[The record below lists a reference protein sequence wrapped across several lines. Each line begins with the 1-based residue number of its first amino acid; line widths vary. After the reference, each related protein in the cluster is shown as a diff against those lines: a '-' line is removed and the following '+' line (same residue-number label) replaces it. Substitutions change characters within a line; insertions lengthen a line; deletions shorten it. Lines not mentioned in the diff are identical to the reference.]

1 MKTKVKRLSK
11 RSLAMLMSFLILT
24 TCLIVGQITA
34 YAGWTWETT
43 WYVNNSISSVWGNN
57 NSSPVAT
64 RNNGILTYI
73 YYLKKNDT
81 AFDMAFYCSGWGN
94 DGRVIPS
101 DDAQSKALTT
111 SNQNCKQGYNGTN
124 GSWKVDPS
132 KLTNSNQYYKYTITC
147 DLSQNNYWGAMK
159 YSATALT
166 NLSPTLTAPSTG
178 TVGSAISLSGSS
190 TDTGKVGTLTKTYQ
204 YSTNNGSTWNDLTS
218 GSYTPTAAGTVKFRY
233 KVSDS
238 GVVASGAST
247 AINARTARVEYSDEK
262 SCTVSAAATTYN
274 NITVDAKGSTDG
286 STYNTTLSGTPAT
299 ISANS
304 YTTGTSALTIT
315 AGTVSGYTF
324 AQWKVTAGSG
334 TIGSTTSASTTFT
347 PSASNT
353 TVTAQ
358 YKKNYTFSN
367 GTTDTHGTVTVP
379 SGTKYA
385 GDSYSGTVTPA
396 DGYKIK
402 TLTVGGNAV
411 SAAVGKTSAYTY
423 SGTTGSSTTGTTTP
437 ISVVATF
444 EPITNLQLYIAGRFR
459 VRPSAGSSS
468 WTTTYASG
476 SDWNAT
482 STNIPFTYLSGTT
495 YKVDTYASLKEL
507 SAKPTNNQDPWFFVY
522 DKTNSKAWH
531 PTTQNRELGTTTE
544 YNLTTNTDTYN
555 VRFNSSSDDSPVT
568 IYFDY
573 NTKRLWYSVPDL
585 YDVTVGTATGGS
597 VTASPTR
604 AESGTTVTLTIAP
617 STGYQLSS
625 ITAKDASNAT
635 VTLSGSGNSRTFTMP
650 AKNVTV
656 TPAFSKITWSG
667 LTAVGKYST
676 TGASGSY
683 TNTWSSGGPNVTIA
697 STSATQLDGVAVT
710 APATDPTGYVFAGW
724 ITNNGSFA
732 NAANKDTIF
741 KPNAANAQA
750 VATYKKIYTITSSV
764 DNTGTGAGAAP
775 TISITSGA
783 VAGQTNKLVA
793 GGSYSV
799 TASPVSA
806 SGVESI
812 KVNSTNKGSN
822 TSYTISSVSADQ
834 TVVVKYKS
842 KVYLKGTM
850 NSTAWAGDV
859 MQANSAG
866 TTYTKSEVTL
876 NAGTTYEFKHWV
888 DSGGDG
894 TYSVTVDTW
903 TLNNIATHS
912 TKSDG
917 YGGTNLT
924 ITPSVKA
931 KVTFVS
937 NGSKFTSITA
947 IPYDSTQYNVTLT
960 QSADYTITATYMGV
974 EYTTS
979 GKNANVT
986 VPVYS
991 GTGFSYTVT
1000 PASGK
1005 YLSAVAQSDSVA
1017 LSPAFAVATHANSYS
1032 GTVSSVSKAFTVS
1045 ATAANKFTITAKS
1058 NKSKLGTVSVSPS
1071 SARPGETVTVTI
1083 NENNGTISTL
1093 SYTYTSTSG
1102 DSTTTAINLNS
1113 SPAKKTA
1120 ETFSSLLASDRKSAK
1135 LLTSAGY
1142 AKLTTGAST
1151 KTFKVPDDVNSAITL
1166 NATFTPY
1173 TAEST
1178 WYYNGYDTSGN
1189 KVTSHWGKQMTEGKV
1204 GGEKFSY
1211 YHVEDR
1217 TGDDH
1222 LFTVSN
1228 GRVADTRY
1236 VYFTRPK
1243 NFSYW
1248 NQSNSP
1254 KAHFWKN
1261 GGSDYDTWP
1270 GNTMTWVYDNDMGE
1284 AVFKIAIPVG
1294 ADRVSFNDASNSG
1307 TQQTVDIDLTTTS
1320 GAYYVSG
1327 WNDSAQKYNYGTW
1340 NTSYS
1345 DQGYVVSGTEY
1356 FYDSERYTND
1366 YSTKG
1371 FYNHNV
1377 SNVNNFTKPKD
1388 LGSNKGD
1395 YYVNVLYAGKTYT
1408 INGVTKTVGAKD
1420 LVIWSTEPL
1429 AGDDETTTIYAK
1441 DGSIRS
1447 ETYGSTYANIA
1458 DTKIYAADGTTTVG
1472 TKHNGNITNQT
1483 YETYKAAKGDTIVIK
1498 TQIGATDSG
1507 TLTDATTLKAK
1518 YYVRGFCVNG
1528 EVSQLLEWNANG
1540 LYTLTYKVPEDE
1552 DISKIEITPIYY
1564 LKDTEANPIVTYR
1577 VTGFTDELKAVG
1589 SGKPG
1594 WGDTLYTY
1602 PYYGK
1607 LGSNNNA
1614 LGAYPGQPMVYYKGQ
1629 YQMQIPQKS
1638 TAWDIYLS
1646 DAALSGTD
1654 AQKKTQVANTAVSG
1668 VTMSNGYYD
1677 IVHRQIMGYGSN
1689 GTSADHVQ
1697 TYDYGDFYKI
1707 FNEKKPVDNIV
1718 FDFKYETKKHNFE
1731 NQPATSVTK
1740 STLDTN
1746 YGTNGNGFEL
1756 LTNFHG
1762 RHVDLFGTALSGDA
1776 ADPSKT
1782 TPVYVVSIGGVNGSA
1797 GVENI
1802 AGYYATEWMVYGSSN
1817 GTNYT
1822 RITAGNKNSIPP
1834 EVLVLNDDDNT
1845 SFNTTT
1851 YPSADA
1857 NHTVNDWKALYTAL
1871 EAYRGKPVMI
1881 SYEAADAQIGSGNY
1895 ATSGGGGAT
1904 RNDGR
1909 WLYSKN
1915 GETITSKI
1923 RVDVSENNGATYTP
1937 NDELVTPVENLDAF
1951 FTNDEA
1957 DGETTFTTTIDP
1969 DKTFDFEAH
1978 SNNENYKFMGWYM
1991 DDGTKIT
1998 SDNISHTERSGSYT
2012 FVARFM
2018 HFTGGQLILG
2028 HKAATDTTYKGV
2040 GTATIAVTVKDANDE
2055 IVREIE
2061 ASSSDITLDDK
2072 IINNENVGYTI
2083 EVTLN
2088 ATGTGEDTYARTTC
2102 SAANKFFGGQSSY
2115 SSMPQTFSFTVG
2127 DLFSGNTQNVKKIT
2141 YSSYFTQVAYS
2152 YDVTFKFTGRLT
2164 KSNGDR
2170 VSNSFRKQ
2178 GTLTAKQIASYVTG
2192 SGENKYIKPEFLTSI
2207 APYEENYGED
2217 LVWDFSGVDNT
2228 RRKFTYT
2235 SGANSYKLTVDVNG
2249 AYEATQSENPK
2260 ELTVTFDLPFAHDSY
2275 GKANNVDS
2283 MTKDSTQE
2291 NFPVTVNYGQV
2302 AKIDPEHGHSTAGA
2316 TEYDYTYVTAPKV
2329 LVDND
2334 VNKYFQYWDVQDKN
2348 GKTVTKCYM
2357 NRFNFVAYDNYT
2369 VIPVYGSA
2377 AYEAD
2382 NDDSISTS
2390 ISFLDTTRNQ
2400 WNNNG
2405 NGDASGITNSDAQKA
2420 SDLLFNDFLLSF
2432 SYKGKELNSAN
2443 LDGVNTGFVV
2453 QRLGTL
2459 EKYGGDDNT
2468 RNTDADYYKEKYK
2481 DQDDSANVRACING
2495 STVSGFDNISIANN
2509 QLDNKDRVQ
2518 WYYSVFNSRGW
2529 DDTTDKAKTKYT
2541 YLRYV
2546 YRAYSYIK
2554 DSNGITLSDPVY
2566 FTMYDKAVK

>member
-1 MKTKVKRLSK
+1 MSGDGNHYTGTIYFKGKSSGNYEMGMK
-11 RSLAMLMSFLILT
+11 ID
-24 TCLIVGQITA
+24 
-34 YAGWTWETT
+34 
-43 WYVNNSISSVWGNN
+43 NN
-57 NSSPVAT
+57 
-64 RNNGILTYI
+64 
-73 YYLKKNDT
+73 
-81 AFDMAFYCSGWGN
+81 
-94 DGRVIPS
+94 
-101 DDAQSKALTT
+101 
-111 SNQNCKQGYNGTN
+111 
-124 GSWKVDPS
+124 WKVFGGYWINSGTTYNTAWGSGGSSNDQIPPISTSTS
-132 KLTNSNQYYKYTITC
+132 KYIKVSIEYYNEYSGNPWLKITQTE
-147 DLSQNNYWGAMK
+147 LSALSTTVTVGK
-159 YSATALT
+159 TALT
-166 NLSPTLTAPSTG
+166 SGATT
-178 TVGSAISLSGSS
+178 TVGKTNSG
-190 TDTGKVGTLTKTYQ
+190 G
-204 YSTNNGSTWNDLTS
+204 S
-218 GSYTPTAAGTVKFRY
+218 GSYSNTY
-233 KVSDS
+233 KVRQGS
-238 GVVASGAST
+238 ASG
-247 AINARTARVEYSDEK
+247 
-262 SCTVSAAATTYN
+262 
-274 NITVDAKGSTDG
+274 TDVT
-286 STYNTTLSGTPAT
+286 SSTLSGTTFTAPSVASSTTYYVTTTVTDSNTGATATSSAKTITVSPAAPKYT
-299 ISANS
+299 VTVASANAS
-304 YTTGTSALTIT
+304 QGSVSPASVEANSSTNPTIT
-315 AGTVSGYTF
+315 ATPAYGYKFSSWSTTANVSV
-324 AQWKVTAGSG
+324 A
-334 TIGSTTSASTTFT
+334 STTSASTTV
-347 PSASNT
+347 SAT
-353 TVTAQ
+353 GTGTVTANFE
-358 YKKNYTFSN
+358 KN
-367 GTTDTHGTVTVP
+367 
-379 SGTKYA
+379 
-385 GDSYSGTVTPA
+385 
-396 DGYKIK
+396 DGLNLY
-402 TLTVGGNAV
+402 LT
-411 SAAVGKTSAYTY
+411 
-423 SGTTGSSTTGTTTP
+423 
-437 ISVVATF
+437 
-444 EPITNLQLYIAGRFR
+444 GRFR
-459 VRPSAGSSS
+459 VKDSSGNWVYVGGSSGT
-468 WTTTYASG
+468 WNTTYTSNANLKFAYDSSSG
-476 SDWNAT
+476 
-482 STNIPFTYLSGTT
+482 L
-495 YKVDTYASLKEL
+495 YKLNTRASLNEVKL
-507 SAKPTNNQDPWFFVY
+507 SANGGNQYFKVY
-522 DKTNSKAWH
+522 DSTNSKTWGLSSAD
-531 PTTQNRELGTTTE
+531 TQIHASDNKTQ
-544 YNLTTNTDTYN
+544 LTNSTAKSLY
-555 VRFNSSSDDSPVT
+555 FNDSSDDSPVT
-568 IYFDY
+568 IWFDAT
-573 NTKRLWYSVPDL
+573 NQKIWYSIPDF
-585 YDVTVGTATGGS
+585 YDVTVNTATGGS

-604 AESGTTVTLTIAP
+604 AEEGATVTLTITP

-732 NAANKDTIF
+732 NAANKDTTF

-750 VATYKKIYTITSSV
+750 VATYKKIYTITASV
-764 DNTGTGAGAAP
+764 ANNGTGAGANP

-783 VAGQTNKLVA
+783 VAGQTDKLVA

-799 TASPVSA
+799 TAAPASG

-812 KVNSTNKGSN
+812 TVNNTNKGSN

-850 NSTAWAGDV
+850 NATAWAGDV

-866 TTYTKSEVTL
+866 TSYTITDVVL
-876 NAGTTYEFKHWV
+876 NAGTTYQFRHWV

-894 TYSVTVDTW
+894 TWSSTVDTW
-903 TLNNIATHS
+903 TLNNIATN
-912 TKSDG
+912 
-917 YGGTNLT
+917 GTSGDNLT

-1005 YLSAVAQSDSVA
+1005 YLSAVAQSNSVA

-1093 SYTYTSTSG
+1093 SYTYTNTSG
-1102 DSTTTAINLNS
+1102 NSTTTAINLNN

-1151 KTFKVPDDVNSAITL
+1151 KTFNVPNDVNSAITL

-1564 LKDTEANPIVTYR
+1564 LKDTETNPIVTYR
-1577 VTGFTDELKAVG
+1577 VTGFTDELKQVG

-1677 IVHRQIMGYGSN
+1677 IVHRQIMGYGGN

-1731 NQPATSVTK
+1731 NQPAASVTK

-2405 NGDASGITNSDAQKA
+2405 NGDASRITNSDAQKA